1 MSDTLELARDLIRRP
16 SITPEDAGCQAL
28 MMQRLGAQGFSTEP
42 LPFGD
47 VENLWARR
55 GSAGPVF
62 CFAGHTD
69 VVPPGPRDLWHSDPF
84 QPVIRDG
91 ILYGRGAADM
101 KGSLAAMVT
110 ASERFVARYPN
121 HKGSITFLITS
132 DEEGPAV
139 DGTVKVIEKLKARS
153 EAIEWCLV
161 GEPSSTSRVG
171 DVVKNGRRGS
181 LGGVL
186 VVRGVQGHVAYPN
199 LASNPVHA
207 TVPALSELTATEWD
221 QGNNFFPKTT
231 FQISNIHAGTGATN
245 VIPGT
250 CEVVFNFRY
259 STESDAE
266 SLRTRVEALLDRHD
280 LDYAIKW
287 NLSGLP
293 FLTPGGA
300 LIEAAQAAIQTVAG
314 FRTQLSTAGGT
325 SDGRFIAP
333 TGAQVLELG
342 PCNAT
347 IHQVNEC
354 VAVKDLDTLSA
365 MYEQILIRLLT

>member
-110 ASERFVARYPN
+110 ASERFVARYPD

-139 DGTVKVIEKLKARS
+139 DGTVKGLEKLKARS
-153 EAIEWCLV
+153 EAIEWFLV

-186 VVRGVQGHVAYPN
+186 VVRGVQGHVAYPI